1 MGAQEEEVV
10 AKILAAQ
17 VTEAMVELA
26 AEEMELM
33 AVIQH
38 LLPLEQGVVVKKIM
52 EELVAEEAT
61 ALLILLLVRVK
72 VAQGQ
77 VGAMEELAA
86 AEEVMVLL
94 ILLRMV

>member
-1 MGAQEEEVV
+1 MGVQEEEVV

-38 LLPLEQGVVVKKIM
+38 LLPLEQGVVVKKII

-77 VGAMEELAA
+77 LVVTEELA